1 MAIAANAGQRSLL
14 PGDRLRLAGPGCQSD
29 PDGLGRVDIIP
40 GLTGMMPTGDGL
52 RGCCQLGMI
61 LLTCTDD
68 TGVNKTIP
76 LPGMAADKTNT
87 RPPGVAGMF
96 YPSGREEVGRLLDRL
111 LREEKPVVDKSPVP
125 GAVLGGIV
133 PHAGMEYCGRQ
144 AVHFFEAALTNLFI
158 AETVVIVNPNHYG
171 LGPPISVDDHHYW
184 EVSNGTAATDLEFAG
199 EMKLPFSKAAQR
211 REHSAEVI
219 VPYIKHF
226 FPGETRIVCLNMLD
240 QDHDAAVEAAGR
252 IHTAARKTGRRV
264 LLIASSDFSH
274 FVSRSEAYSKD
285 DIILKAVLDKDS
297 SGVYEKA
304 VDHNLSVCGCGPIMA
319 LMEYSDI
326 VEPDYKVRILSR
338 GDSGSA
344 GDTSSVVSYVSAL
357 FYI

>member
-1 MAIAANAGQRSLL
+1 M
-14 PGDRLRLAGPGCQSD
+14 
-29 PDGLGRVDIIP
+29 
-40 GLTGMMPTGDGL
+40 
-52 RGCCQLGMI
+52 GMI
-61 LLTCTDD
+61 SLTCTDG
-68 TGVNKTIP
+68 TGFNKTIP
-76 LPGMAADKTNT
+76 LPSMAADKTNT

-96 YPSGREEVGRLLDRL
+96 YPSGRDEVGRLLDL
-111 LREEKPVVDKSPVP
+111 FLKEEEPDIDKNPVP

-133 PHAGMEYCGRQ
+133 PHAGIEYCGRQ
-144 AVHFFEAALTNLFI
+144 AVHFFETARNNLFI

-171 LGPPISVDDHHYW
+171 LGPPISVDDHQYW
-184 EVSNGTAATDLEFAG
+184 EVPNGTAETDLELAA

-226 FPGETRIVCLNMLD
+226 FPGKTRIVCLNMLD

-252 IHTAARKTGRRV
+252 IHTAVRRTGRRV

-274 FVSRSEAYSKD
+274 FVSRSEARDKD
-285 DIILKAVLDKDS
+285 DILLKAILNKDS
-297 SGVYEKA
+297 SGVFEKA
-304 VDHNLSVCGCGPIMA
+304 ARHDLSVCGCGPIMT

-326 VEPDYKVRILSR
+326 VEPDYKVRVLSR
-338 GDSGSA
+338 GDSGPA
-344 GDTSSVVSYVSAL
+344 GDTSGVVSYVSVL